1 MDIYEILGLNRKR
14 ICEMDKKFFG
24 EKVVKPLH
32 NNVTVPS
39 WNITEA
45 VKKEIEKERK
55 LRREIYDRSYSY
67 TSFSEQDNDRY
78 IESGEIIIKLE
89 LLLIKGE

>member
-55 LRREIYDRSYSY
+55 LRREIYDRSYS
-67 TSFSEQDNDRY
+67 QIHRVRGDNN
-78 IESGEIIIKLE
+78 KT
-89 LLLIKGE
+89 